1 MNIYFS
7 KPTRVSAIKLTKD
20 NIEDLVKELDTELSF
35 NDIGFYIVKSEDDS
49 LHSYTE
55 ELFNELFSIVN

>member
-1 MNIYFS
+1 MNTYFS
-7 KPTRVSAIKLTKD
+7 KPARVSAIKLTRD
-20 NIEDLVKELDTELSF
+20 NIEDLEKELDTELSL
-35 NDIGFYIVKSEDDS
+35 NNIGFYIVKSEDDS